1 MSILAQ
7 QQEIAIQLIEKS
19 TTLPDMNINEE
30 TDSPFHLN
38 NKYPDNREVAWSN
51 SSLTLDEDGIE
62 QVNDSILNI
71 KVIG

>member
-19 TTLPDMNINEE
+19 ANLPEMYINGEV
-30 TDSPFHLN
+30 DNPFHLN
-38 NKYPDNREVAWSN
+38 NKYPDNRTYAWSN
-51 SSLTLDEDGIE
+51 SSLTLDDDGTE
-62 QVNDSILNI
+62 QINDSILDI

>member
-38 NKYPDNREVAWSN
+38 NKYPDERTYAWSN

-62 QVNDSILNI
+62 QVNDSILDI

>member
-19 TTLPDMNINEE
+19 ANLPEMHINGEV
-30 TDSPFHLN
+30 DNPFHLN
-38 NKYPDNREVAWSN
+38 NKYPDERTYAWSN

-62 QVNDSILNI
+62 QVNDSVLDI

>member
-1 MSILAQ
+1 MSILEQ
-7 QQEIAIQLIEKS
+7 QQGVASQLIEKS

-51 SSLTLDEDGIE
+51 SSLTLDEDCIE